1 MSPRSAS
8 QRLLPA
14 SLPPAGSPDAGPPG
28 HTCDQPAGKLCC
40 VAERGSEPPPASYG
54 RFGRNGGL

>member
-8 QRLLPA
+8 RMPLPA

-28 HTCDQPAGKLCC
+28 HICDPPAGRQCC
-40 VAERGSEPPPASYG
+40 VAGRDSGPLPANYARS
-54 RFGRNGGL
+54 GRNGGL